1 MLRVCTNSG
10 AVSNISELAR
20 HIWSPI
26 PQEIADGIFDC
37 VGIGGSLLAELLQKF
52 VSRPQDFN
60 RAEHSSGPATG
71 TTNEWH
77 ALLGAGLQGS
87 YRGGRTMSVLGQ
99 VRSLAAI
106 LSARGRWSQIRASF
120 AHGEF

>member
-1 MLRVCTNSG
+1 L
-10 AVSNISELAR
+10 
-20 HIWSPI
+20 
-26 PQEIADGIFDC
+26 
-37 VGIGGSLLAELLQKF
+37 LLAELLQKF

-60 RAEHSSGPATG
+60 RVEHSSGPATG

-87 YRGGRTMSVLGQ
+87 YCGAHGFVVNQILDLLKQFCGGGGYYGGRTMSVLGQ
-99 VRSLAAI
+99 VRRLAAI
-106 LSARGRWSQIRASF
+106 LGARGHWSQIRASF